1 MTAPNSILLRRMG
14 NSPWGVFGT
23 LTIGEWSC
31 KTLERPWE
39 GNARNVSCIP
49 SGRYDLN
56 RRPSPLI
63 SRLTQEQYQ
72 EAWEVCDVPNRS
84 HILFHPG
91 NRIEHSEGCILVGT
105 DYFVTNNKPG
115 IVSSRK
121 AFDELMAILTQ
132 HDQWAISI
140 LWPTYQWP

>member
-1 MTAPNSILLRRMG
+1 MTANNATLFRMG

-23 LTIGEWSC
+23 LWIGEWSC

-49 SGRYDLN
+49 SGRYELK

-72 EAWEVCDVPNRS
+72 EAWEVCDVPERS

-91 NRIEHSEGCILVGT
+91 NWIEHSEGCILVGT
-105 DYFVTNNKPG
+105 DYFVINNKPG

-121 AFDELMAILTQ
+121 AFDELMAVLSQ
-132 HDQWAISI
+132 HDEWALTI
-140 LWPTYQWP
+140 LWPTHQWP

>member
-1 MTAPNSILLRRMG
+1 MIENSVLLRRMG
-14 NSPWGVFGT
+14 ESPWGVFGT

-49 SGRYDLN
+49 SGRYELK

-72 EAWEVCDVPNRS
+72 EEAEPGRRS
-84 HILFHPG
+84 
-91 NRIEHSEGCILVGT
+91 EHKKATGDNSHSGKFRVGGCNI
-105 DYFVTNNKPG
+105 
-115 IVSSRK
+115 SRRSFRHRRTVDGRFIPSVINGSK
-121 AFDELMAILTQ
+121 
-132 HDQWAISI
+132 
-140 LWPTYQWP
+140 